1 MTKDIVIEWD
11 GTYHSTM
18 KNSDLEDQSSVNQR
32 TESQPPQDAASEA

>member
-11 GTYHSTM
+11 GTYRLTM

>member
-11 GTYHSTM
+11 GTYCLTM

-32 TESQPPQDAASEA
+32 TERQPPEDAVSEE